1 MSDGSAIPPY
11 PTPGATAH
19 QVLIDLSADEFA
31 CLCVLA
37 ARWRV
42 SPPIAAR
49 HALCL
54 ALVRRH
60 AEDQYAAVSRETAKA
75 SVRGILPAR
84 LAGEL
89 QEPAGADRE
98 ARE

>member
-1 MSDGSAIPPY
+1 MNDGPAIPPY
-11 PTPGATAH
+11 PTPGAYAH
-19 QVLIDLSADEFA
+19 QVLIDLSAAEFA
-31 CLCVLA
+31 CLCALA

-42 SPPIAAR
+42 SPPMAAR
-49 HALCL
+49 HSLCIS
-54 ALVRRH
+54 LVHRH
-60 AEDQYAAVSRETAKA
+60 AEDEYASVSRETAKA
-75 SVRGILPAR
+75 SVRGIMPAR